1 MLKQRLLTAA
11 VLIPFLIYGIFAFT
25 TPYFA
30 LMFAVFV
37 FLAGWEWGGIMKL
50 SSFSKRG
57 AYVATVG
64 LSMGILWF
72 FVSRVSDDWLVLP
85 VISLFWW
92 LLALVWVLTYP
103 KSTPRWSSPW
113 LLFLIG
119 LLVLIPIWSAV
130 VSLHQFGEQ
139 GPYLVLYLL
148 TLVSFADTGA
158 YFGGRKW
165 GKHKLAPRVSP
176 GKTWEGVA
184 SALAVTGIFSLIAAN
199 LFSFSGNQLLAFIV
213 LSLVTVSFSILG
225 DLTESM
231 FKRNAGL
238 KDSGTILPGHGGVLD
253 RMDGVTAAAP
263 VFVVGLWLGD
273 FGLGNFVIS
282 SGINL

>member
-11 VLIPFLIYGIFAFT
+11 VLIPFVMYGILAFS

-30 LMFAVFV
+30 LMFAVIV
-37 FLAGWEWGGIMKL
+37 LLAGWEWSGVMKR
-50 SSFSKRG
+50 SSSSKRG
-57 AYVATVG
+57 VYSAIVG
-64 LSMGILWF
+64 VLMAILWF
-72 FVSRVSDDWLVLP
+72 FVSVTSADWLVLL
-85 VISLFWW
+85 VVSLFWW
-92 LLALVWVLTYP
+92 LSALIWVLTYP
-103 KSTPRWSSPW
+103 KSTSRWSSPW

-119 LLVLIPIWSAV
+119 LLVLIPMWSAV

-148 TLVSFADTGA
+148 ALVSFADTGA
-158 YFGGRKW
+158 YFGGRQW

-176 GKTWEGVA
+176 GKTWEGVV
-184 SALAVTGIFSLIAAN
+184 SALVVTGVFSLIAAN
-199 LFSFSGNQLLAFIV
+199 LFSLSGNQLPAFVV
-213 LSLVTVSFSILG
+213 LSLVTVCFSILG

-253 RMDGVTAAAP
+253 RIDGVTAAAP

-273 FGLGNFVIS
+273 FGLGGFVIS
-282 SGINL
+282 GGINL

>member
-57 AYVATVG
+57 AYAATVG

>member
-11 VLIPFLIYGIFAFT
+11 VLIPFLIFGILVFT

-30 LMFAVFV
+30 LMFAVIIL
-37 FLAGWEWGGIMKL
+37 LAGWEWGGVMKI
-50 SSFSKRG
+50 SSSGKRV
-57 AYVATVG
+57 AYAAVVG
-64 LSMGILWF
+64 LSMAILWF
-72 FVSRVSDDWLVLP
+72 FVSRVSSDWLALP

-92 LLALVWVLTYP
+92 LLALVWVLAYP
-103 KSTPRWSSPW
+103 KSTSRWSSPW
-113 LLFLIG
+113 LIFLIG
-119 LLVLIPIWSAV
+119 LLVLIPSWSAV

-139 GPYLVLYLL
+139 GPYLVLYLIA
-148 TLVSFADTGA
+148 LVSFADTGA

-176 GKTWEGVA
+176 GKTWEGVV
-184 SALAVTGIFSLIAAN
+184 SALVVTGIFSLIAAN
-199 LFSFSGNQLLAFIV
+199 LFSFSGNQLPAFIV
-213 LSLVTVSFSILG
+213 LSLVTVCFSILG

-282 SGINL
+282 GGINL

>member
-11 VLIPFLIYGIFAFT
+11 VLIPFLIYGILVFS
-25 TPYFA
+25 TPNFA

-37 FLAGWEWGGIMKL
+37 LLAGWEWGGVMKL
-50 SSFSKRG
+50 SSSSKRG
-57 AYVATVG
+57 AYAVVVG
-64 LSMGILWF
+64 LSMAILWF
-72 FVSRVSDDWLVLP
+72 IVSRASTDWLVLL
-85 VISLFWW
+85 VISRFWW
-92 LLALVWVLTYP
+92 LLALAWVLTYP
-103 KSTPRWSSPW
+103 KSTSRWSPPW

-130 VSLHQFGEQ
+130 VSLHQAGEQ

-165 GKHKLAPRVSP
+165 GKHKLAPKVSP
-176 GKTWEGVA
+176 GKTWEGVV
-184 SALAVTGIFSLIAAN
+184 SALVVTGIFSFIAAN

-213 LSLVTVSFSILG
+213 LSLVTVGFSILG

-231 FKRNAGL
+231 FKRHAGL
-238 KDSGTILPGHGGVLD
+238 KDSGTILPGHGGILD

-273 FGLGNFVIS
+273 FGLGNYAIS
-282 SGINL
+282 GGINL